1 MTRMICVT
9 SGKGGTGKTTV
20 VSNLGAAI
28 NEFGMNTVIIDGNLT
43 TPHLGFHL
51 GVPLYPKTIHDV
63 LRGGASIDES
73 VFIHESGLKII
84 PGGISLSDLKS
95 TKPEKLAEIML
106 ELIGTHDFVLVD
118 GAAGLGKEPLTG
130 VEATDEVLVV
140 TNPNL
145 PAVTDALKVIKLAE
159 EFGSHVLGVVLNRVT
174 SRNHEL
180 TIDDV
185 ESLLG
190 YPVIARVPEDPR
202 VDESISAKVPLVMY
216 APNSPAAIELKR
228 LAAKLAGVEWTPP
241 EVKQRGLLSKIF
253 GFLRK

>member
-1 MTRMICVT
+1 MICVA
-9 SGKGGTGKTTV
+9 SGKGGTGKTTM
-20 VSNLGAAI
+20 VSNMGAAM
-28 NEFGMNTVIIDGNLT
+28 NEFGINTLVIDANLT

-63 LRGGASIDES
+63 LRGEASIEEAI
-73 VFIHESGLKII
+73 FIHQSGLKII

-106 ELIGTHDFVLVD
+106 ELIGNHEFVLVD
-118 GAAGLGKEPLTG
+118 GAAGLGREPLAG

-174 SRNHEL
+174 SRSHEL
-180 TIDDV
+180 TVDDV

-190 YPVIARVPEDPR
+190 YPVIAKVPEDPR
-202 VDESISAKVPLVMY
+202 VDEAIAAKAPLVIY
-216 APNSPAAIELKR
+216 SPSSPAALEMKR
-228 LAAKLAGVEWTPP
+228 LAAKLAGVEWSPP
-241 EVKQRGLLSKIF
+241 VIKERNLLSKIF